1 VRAQPQTTVKLIL
14 ASASP
19 RRAALL
25 SQAGYQFQV
34 HPAHLDED
42 RYLDKFSPRQLAA
55 FLATAKAW
63 EIARQFP
70 DDLTLAADTV
80 IAFGDQALGKPADP
94 AAAREMIGLL
104 GGATHLVITG
114 IALHCP
120 AREIELGASV
130 MSAVRMRVLNPAEL
144 EEYVRSDRWHGK
156 AGGYGIQD
164 ADPIVTCIGG
174 SVSNVIGLPM
184 SQTRELLHQAGI
196 LPTEASDND
205 DKSGHDAGPSV

>member
-1 VRAQPQTTVKLIL
+1 MKLIL

-25 SQAGYQFQV
+25 SQAGYEFQV

-42 RYLDKFSPRQLAA
+42 QYLDKFSPRQLAA

-70 DDLTLAADTV
+70 HDLTLAADTV

-94 AAAREMIGLL
+94 AAARDMIGLL

-120 AREIELGASV
+120 ARKIELGASV
-130 MSAVRMRVLNPAEL
+130 MSAVRMRVLAPAEL
-144 EEYVRSDRWHGK
+144 DEYVSSDRWQGK
-156 AGGYGIQD
+156 AGGYGLQD
-164 ADPIVTCIGG
+164 AEPIVTCIGG

-184 SQTRELLHQAGI
+184 TQTRELLQQAGI
-196 LPTEASDND
+196 LPAQPSDND
-205 DKSGHDAGPSV
+205 DKSGLDGGTGV

>member
-1 VRAQPQTTVKLIL
+1 VKLIL

-25 SQAGYQFQV
+25 REAGYEFQV

-42 RYLDKFSPRQLAA
+42 RYLDKFLPRQLAG

-70 DDLTLAADTV
+70 DDVTLAADTV
-80 IAFGDQALGKPADP
+80 IAFGDLALGKPADE

-114 IALHCP
+114 IAVHCP
-120 AREIELGASV
+120 ARKIELGAAA
-130 MSAVRMRVLNPAEL
+130 MSAVRMRVLAPAEL
-144 EEYVRSDRWHGK
+144 DEYVSSDRWRGK

-184 SQTRELLHQAGI
+184 TQTRELLQQAGI
-196 LPTEASDND
+196 PANTTPDNN
-205 DKSGHDAGPSV
+205 DKCGQGGGPSV

>member
-1 VRAQPQTTVKLIL
+1 VKLIL

-25 SQAGYQFQV
+25 SQAGYQFRV

-70 DDLTLAADTV
+70 EDVTLAADTV
-80 IAFGDQALGKPADP
+80 IAFGDAALGKPADL
-94 AAAREMIGLL
+94 AAARDMIALL

-114 IALHCP
+114 VALHCP
-120 AREIELGASV
+120 ARRIELGATV
-130 MSAVRMRVLNPAEL
+130 MSAVRMRVLAPSEL
-144 EEYVRSDRWHGK
+144 NDYISSDRWRGK

-184 SQTRELLHQAGI
+184 TQTRQLLQQAGI
-196 LPTEASDND
+196 LPTPPTPGSERL
-205 DKSGHDAGPSV
+205 P

>member
-1 VRAQPQTTVKLIL
+1 VKLIL

-25 SQAGYQFQV
+25 REAGYEFQV

-70 DDLTLAADTV
+70 DDVTLAADTV
-80 IAFGDQALGKPADP
+80 IAFGDAALGKPADP
-94 AAAREMIGLL
+94 AAARDTLGLL

-114 IALHCP
+114 IAIHCP
-120 AREIELGASV
+120 ARKIELGAAV
-130 MSAVRMRVLNPAEL
+130 MSAVRMRVLTPAEM
-144 EEYVRSDRWHGK
+144 EDYISTDRWQGK

-174 SVSNVIGLPM
+174 SISNVIGLPM
-184 SQTRELLHQAGI
+184 TQTRELLQQAGI
-196 LPTEASDND
+196 LPAATSDND
-205 DKSGHDAGPSV
+205 DKSGQGGEPSV